1 MSVACRFVREMGL
14 THREFFRELPA
25 ALAPH
30 RYRADGNRV
39 RVCIGRGSL
48 LITLGSERTRSIAAL
63 RLPCTAVDFAFEG
76 VDDDERE
83 RFMWR
88 FDLCF
93 RRGGG

>member
-1 MSVACRFVREMGL
+1 MSVACHFVREMGL

-25 ALAPH
+25 ALGPH

-48 LITLGSERTRSIAAL
+48 LITLGSEGTRSIAAL
-63 RLPCTAVDFAFEG
+63 QLPCTVVEFSFEDVG
-76 VDDDERE
+76 DEERE

-88 FDLCF
+88 FDLGF